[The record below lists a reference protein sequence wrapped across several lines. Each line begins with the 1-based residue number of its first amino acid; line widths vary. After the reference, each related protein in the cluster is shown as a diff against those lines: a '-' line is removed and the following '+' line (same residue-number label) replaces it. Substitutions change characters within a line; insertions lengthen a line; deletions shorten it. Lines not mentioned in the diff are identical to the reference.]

1 MKKLFPVWILCFGV
15 LVLIKTIN
23 DAWLEQVYQPWIFQ
37 PLRGIYEITFYHL
50 PFALI
55 YLVIPGFIW
64 LVYRYYKWVLKSG
77 KTFLLNLSFTA
88 TVVMLVFIW
97 FYGSWGM
104 LYKSKPLQ
112 VKLALSDA
120 TIDTLYLS
128 SQLQWTENRL
138 LEVRRKF
145 WNEDSSPIPLEKK
158 PLQLE
163 FLLQKE
169 VAATL
174 AGWGIRSNKKLRV
187 RPLYPAG
194 SLLIFS
200 TAGIYLPFSM
210 EGHYDP
216 GLAHFHSPFVMAHE
230 LSHGYGITGE
240 ADCNFV
246 ALISCLRSEN
256 PFIQYAGLL
265 TYWRYL
271 ASDLKK
277 SARFSFYKMAFMRPI
292 PIRKDLFVL
301 YEALD
306 QYPEIMPMIRDM
318 IYDSYLKANGLKD
331 GLKNYDKIIHLFRA
345 WQKSSLDK
353 DVKTKWGMDDALQ

>member
-1 MKKLFPVWILCFGV
+1 MKRLIPVWLLFLGVIILLK
-15 LVLIKTIN
+15 LVN
-23 DAWLEQVYQPWIFQ
+23 DDWIERYYQPLIFQ

-55 YLVIPGFIW
+55 YLIVPVFGW
-64 LVYRYYKWVLKSG
+64 LMFRYYQWVAKLN
-77 KTFLLNLSFTA
+77 KTLLVKISFVI
-88 TVVMLVFIW
+88 TVVMLVFTW
-97 FYGSWGM
+97 FYSSWGM

-112 VKLALSDA
+112 EKLGLEETSVD
-120 TIDTLYLS
+120 TIYLLK
-128 SQLQWTENRL
+128 QLQWTENQL
-138 LEVRRKF
+138 LEVRQKF
-145 WNEDSSPIPLEKK
+145 WNENSKAIPIEKRPENLET
-158 PLQLE
+158 
-163 FLLQKE
+163 LLQKE
-169 VAATL
+169 VSATL
-174 AGWGIRSNKKLRV
+174 NNWGIKANKELRV

-230 LSHGYGITGE
+230 LAHGYGITGE

-246 ALISCLRSEN
+246 AMIACFRSEN
-256 PFIQYAGLL
+256 HFIQYAGLL

-277 SARFSFYKMAFMRPI
+277 AASYSFYQTAFMRPI
-292 PIRKDLFVL
+292 PIRKDLAVL
-301 YEALD
+301 YDALN
-306 QYPEIMPMIRDM
+306 QYPEIMPMIRDI

-331 GLKNYDKIIHLFRA
+331 GLKNYDKVIHLIRA
-345 WQKSSLDK
+345 WQKSSLDMN
-353 DVKTKWGMDDALQ
+353 VKAKWGIDNSLQ